1 MTPRRRSD
9 GPHDDLLASMSDG
22 VGVVVPGARFRR
34 AGPADAETVAELHA
48 DSWRRH
54 YRGAYSD
61 EFLDGDVHADRLAV
75 WTARL
80 SEPDPRRCTILAV
93 DGGVVGFANTFFDD
107 DPTWGALLDNLHVA
121 ERHRRQGMGSCLLAL
136 TAEAVLAQRE
146 TAGLYLWVLEQ
157 NVDAQAFYESLGAR
171 REGREPVSAPGGIA
185 SRIVGSPKK
194 LRYAWQEPSVLIERA
209 QAIGSGA

>member
-1 MTPRRRSD
+1 MTRS
-9 GPHDDLLASMSDG
+9 

-34 AGPADAETVAELHA
+34 ARPDDAETVAKLHA

-61 EFLDGDVHADRLAV
+61 EFLDGDVLADRVAV

-80 SEPDPRRCTILAV
+80 SEADPRRCTILAV
-93 DGGVVGFANTFFDD
+93 EDGVIGFANTFFED

-121 ERHRRQGMGSCLLAL
+121 EGHQRQGIGSRLLAL
-136 TAEAVLAQRE
+136 TAEAVIAQRD

-171 REGREPVSAPGGIA
+171 REGREPVSEPGGIA
-185 SRIVGSPKK
+185 GRIVGSPAK
-194 LRYAWQEPSVLIERA
+194 LRYAWQEPAVLIELA
-209 QAIGSGA
+209 QAHGDGA

>member
-1 MTPRRRSD
+1 MTD
-9 GPHDDLLASMSDG
+9 
-22 VGVVVPGARFRR
+22 GVVVPGARFRR
-34 AGPADAETVAELHA
+34 AAPADAETVAKLHA

-61 EFLDGDVHADRLAV
+61 EFLDGDVLGDRLAV

-80 SEPDPRRCTILAV
+80 SEPDPRRFTILAV
-93 DGGVVGFANTFFDD
+93 EGGVVGFANTFFDA

-121 ERHRRQGMGSCLLAL
+121 ERHQRRGIGSCLLAL
-136 TAEAVLAQRE
+136 TAEAVIARRR

-171 REGREPVSAPGGIA
+171 RVGGEPVAAPGGIA
-185 SRIVGSPKK
+185 TRIVGSPAK
-194 LRYAWQEPSVLIERA
+194 LRYAWQEPGVLLERA
-209 QAIGSGA
+209 QAIGYA

>member
-1 MTPRRRSD
+1 
-9 GPHDDLLASMSDG
+9 MSD
-22 VGVVVPGARFRR
+22 GVVVPGARFRR
-34 AGPADAETVAELHA
+34 AGPADAETVAKLHA

-61 EFLDGDVHADRLAV
+61 GFLDGDVLADRLAV

-93 DGGVVGFANTFFDD
+93 EDGVIGFANTFFDD

-121 ERHRRQGMGSCLLAL
+121 ERHRRRGMGSCLLAL
-136 TAEAVLAQRE
+136 TAEAVIAQRE

-157 NVDAQAFYESLGAR
+157 NVDAQAFYESLGAT
-171 REGREPVSAPGGIA
+171 REGREPVSPPGGIA
-185 SRIVGSPKK
+185 NRIAGSPAK
-194 LRYAWQEPSVLIERA
+194 LRYAWQEPGVLIERA
-209 QAIGSGA
+209 QAIGYGA